1 MSRLISTWRIMSAI
15 AGRIGGRADW
25 WDSGFAKDYQIH
37 HLGRLEDDM
46 YLTEVLPLPKR
57 SLRDWPY
64 GSSFESPGHYLD
76 KVYPNQLASLRQEYS
91 HASPKPQFV
100 FCYGKKYWTRHREI
114 FNFGEYRSA
123 LSGKIQWSRNEST
136 VVILTNFFG
145 YGWTGFGEHF
155 VDALC
160 EFVLSKSPK

>member
-1 MSRLISTWRIMSAI
+1 MSAI

-25 WDSGFAKDYQIH
+25 WDSGFAKDYQMH
-37 HLGRLEDDM
+37 HLGRLKGET

-64 GSSFESPGHYLD
+64 GSSYESPSHYMD
-76 KVYPNQLASLRQEYS
+76 QVYPNQLSSLQQEYS
-91 HASPKPQFV
+91 QASPKPQFI
-100 FCYGKKYWTRHREI
+100 FCYGKKYWSHHQEI
-114 FNFGEYRSA
+114 FNFAEYKSA
-123 LSGKIQWSRNEST
+123 LDGKIQWSRNVST

-145 YGWTGFGEHF
+145 YGWTGFSERF

-160 EFVLSKSPK
+160 EFTLSKSPK